1 MHVVAGWVARCVQ
14 TLAVAIAWESARPPK
29 EEISHVAELAV
40 QEELDLAAV
49 FGIHAAAPRKLQA
62 VMAYYGQHWV
72 AFVRGKV
79 RARRGDA
86 RGHASPHVC
95 ARLRRRPS
103 LADRCRPRPLER
115 MGNGWRSMTQTSR
128 PCRAAC
134 PRCAGS
140 SQRASCNP
148 ACYCT
153 CARAQSE
160 RRRPAP
166 PPYNPVHVYCMHVLS
181 SSAGFRLGKRA
192 PARMGNGTAP
202 FFRFPVWKD
211 PSGPVANFAARQR
224 QRSTTFGARVG
235 ARRCSG
241 SRATEVGG
249 LGLFFRSRS
258 RRPLRPRSEC
268 AVSEV

>member
-14 TLAVAIAWESARPPK
+14 TLAVVIAWESARPPK

-62 VMAYYGQHWV
+62 VMAYYRQHWV

-166 PPYNPVHVYCMHVLS
+166 PPYNAVHVYCMHALS
-181 SSAGFRLGKRA
+181 SLAGFSA
-192 PARMGNGTAP
+192 PEASACPDGERN
-202 FFRFPVWKD
+202 
-211 PSGPVANFAARQR
+211 GPVFSLSRLEDGKGGNLPTSPRGDDSAPQR
-224 QRSTTFGARVG
+224 VRVG

>member
-14 TLAVAIAWESARPPK
+14 TLAVVIAWESARPPK

-166 PPYNPVHVYCMHVLS
+166 PPYNPVHVHCMHALS
-181 SSAGFRLGKRA
+181 SSAGFRLGMRA

-202 FFRFPVWKD
+202 FFRFPVWKTAK
-211 PSGPVANFAARQR
+211 VANCQLRCAATTALHNVRVWAPAGAAARAPPR
-224 QRSTTFGARVG
+224 WAAWASSFAPGA
-235 ARRCSG
+235 AAHSAPAA
-241 SRATEVGG
+241 SA
-249 LGLFFRSRS
+249 L
-258 RRPLRPRSEC
+258 
-268 AVSEV
+268 

>member
-1 MHVVAGWVARCVQ
+1 MHVVAGWVSLCVQ
-14 TLAVAIAWESARPPK
+14 TLAVVIAWESARPPK

-103 LADRCRPRPLER
+103 LADRCRPRPRER

-166 PPYNPVHVYCMHVLS
+166 PPYNPVHVYCMHALS
-181 SSAGFRLGKRA
+181 SSAGFRHLKRA
-192 PARMGNGTAP
+192 PARN
-202 FFRFPVWKD
+202 
-211 PSGPVANFAARQR
+211 GPVFSLSRLEDGQGGNLPTSPRGDESAPQR
-224 QRSTTFGARVG
+224 ARVG

-241 SRATEVGG
+241 SRATEVGA